1 MPTVQIAT
9 SRFGVL
15 TPTDEQTIKIEG
27 GLLGFPD
34 ADEFVAVPVVEAPE
48 WIWLQSVSDPDLAF
62 LSIKAFEFFPDYSPD
77 IQEVDALALGIEEP
91 DDADVLALVTMNRG
105 PAGEILEISA
115 NLLGPIV
122 MNTKTLK
129 ARQIVLAESGHS
141 TKTPLNV

>member
-1 MPTVQIAT
+1 MTSVQIAT

-15 TPTDEQTIKIEG
+15 TPTEEQTIRIDG

-48 WIWLQSVSDPDLAF
+48 WTWLQSMNDPDLAF
-62 LSIKAFEFFPDYSPD
+62 LAIKAFEFFPDYNPD
-77 IQEVDALALGIEEP
+77 IPESDASALGIESP
-91 DDADVLALVTMNRG
+91 DDADVLALVTINRG
-105 PAGEILEISA
+105 SSGEVEDISA

-122 MNTKTLK
+122 INSKTLI

-141 TKTPLNV
+141 TKTRLVV